1 MQQETPSTPTEAHVK
16 HKRRFSP
23 FWLLPFIALL
33 ITGWLIYNNWQERGT
48 EITIDFQSTAG
59 IVAGRTPIR
68 YQGVDV
74 GLVQSIRLDDNLR
87 NIKVTASIKND
98 MEDSLREGTQF
109 WLVTPKASLA
119 GVSGL
124 DALVGGNY
132 IGMMPGEGKPQSHF
146 TALDTQPKFRL
157 NTGELMIH
165 LSAPDLGSLNN
176 GSLVYYRKIP
186 VGKVYD
192 YTIAPDN
199 NGVIIDVLIDRRFAN
214 LVKKDSRFWNV
225 SGFKADFSLSG
236 ASVQMESLAA
246 LVNGAIA
253 FDSPQNSQDAA
264 PDQPFQLYSDLAHS
278 QRGVAITL
286 DLPGGSHLS
295 EGRTPLIYQGLQVG
309 TLTKMT
315 LQPDQ
320 KVTGELT
327 IDPSVVNLMRSGTRI
342 EMNSPRISLSNA
354 NVSELLTGNTLELI
368 PGDGE
373 PQQHFTVLP
382 SSKSLLQQPN
392 ALELQLTAPQS
403 YGIDVGQ
410 PISLRGI
417 KIGQVLTRELSADG
431 VTFTAAIEAKYRHLV
446 HKDSKFVANSRLDVN
461 VGIDGVNVQG
471 ASAQEWI
478 DGGILLLSGSKGEV
492 SGSKGEALKQYPLY
506 SSVAKATD
514 GILGSSPATTLTL
527 TASSLPDIQAGS
539 VVLYRKFQVG
549 EITHVRPKA
558 NAFEVDVY
566 IQPEYRN
573 LLTEKSI
580 FWSEG
585 GAKVQLSGSG
595 LTVQASPLN
604 RALKGAIS
612 FDNLEGVTLDKGAK
626 RTLYSSE
633 TAARAVGSQIIL
645 RTFDASKLSAGMPI
659 RYLGIDIGQVESL
672 KLAPERNEVLAKA
685 VLYPEY
691 VQNFTRAGTRFS
703 IVSPE
708 ISAAGVNNLE
718 TLFQPYINV
727 EPGKGGPL
735 RNFELQTATITDSR
749 YLDGLSI
756 ILDTAEAGSLQVG
769 TPVLFRGLE
778 VGTVTGFNL
787 GAMSD
792 RVQVSLRISQKFQH
806 LVRQNTVFWLA
817 SGYNFEFG
825 LIGGVVKS
833 GTFQQFIRGGIAF
846 ATPPTIPLAPRAN
859 VNQHFLLAPEEP
871 KDWRK
876 WGTAIPRS

>member
-1 MQQETPSTPTEAHVK
+1 MQQETPSTPTEAQIK
-16 HKRRFSP
+16 HKRRISP

-33 ITGWLIYNNWQERGT
+33 IAGWLVYNNWQERGT
-48 EITIDFQSTAG
+48 EVTIDFQSAAG

-68 YQGVDV
+68 YQGVEV
-74 GLVQSIRLDDNLR
+74 GMVQSISLDDDLR

-157 NTGELMIH
+157 NTGELMVH
-165 LSAPDLGSLNN
+165 LHSPDLGSLNS

-192 YTIAPDN
+192 YNIAPDN
-199 NGVIIDVLIDRRFAN
+199 NGVVIDVLIDRRFAK
-214 LVKKDSRFWNV
+214 LVKNDTRFWNV
-225 SGFKADFSLSG
+225 SGFKGDFSLSG

-253 FDSPQNSQDAA
+253 FDSPPNSQNAK
-264 PDQPFQLYSDLAHS
+264 PDQPFQLYPDLAHS

-286 DLPGGSHLS
+286 DLPSGSSLS

-315 LQPDQ
+315 LQPDS

-327 IDPSVVNLMRSGTRI
+327 IDPSVVDLMRTGTRI
-342 EMNSPRISLSNA
+342 EMNSPRISLNDA
-354 NVSELLTGNTLELI
+354 KLSELLTGNTLELI
-368 PGDGE
+368 PGEGE
-373 PQQHFTVLP
+373 PQQRFTVLP
-382 SSKSLLQQPN
+382 SNKSLLQQPN
-392 ALELQLTAPQS
+392 VLELQLTAPES

-410 PISLRGI
+410 PISLHGI
-417 KIGQVLTRELSADG
+417 KIGQILTRDLSANG
-431 VTFTAAIEAKYRHLV
+431 VSFTAAIEAKYRNLV
-446 HKDSKFVANSRLDVN
+446 HKDSKFVVNSRLN
-461 VGIDGVNVQG
+461 VKLGIDGIDIQG

-478 DGGILLLSGSKGEV
+478 DGGILILPGGKGEPLN
-492 SGSKGEALKQYPLY
+492 KYPLY
-506 SSVAKATD
+506 SSVDKALD
-514 GILGSSPATTLTL
+514 GILGNSPATTLTL
-527 TASSLPDIQAGS
+527 TATSLPDVQSGS

-549 EITHVRPKA
+549 EITQIRPKA
-558 NAFEVDVY
+558 NEFEVDVY
-566 IQPEYRN
+566 IEPEYRK
-573 LLTEKSI
+573 LLTDKSI
-580 FWSEG
+580 FWAEG
-585 GAKVQLSGSG
+585 GAKVQFNGSG

-626 RTLYSSE
+626 RTLYVNE

-645 RTFDASKLSAGMPI
+645 RTFDASKLAAGMPI
-659 RYLGIDIGQVESL
+659 RYLGINIGQVESL

-691 VQNFTRAGTRFS
+691 VQSFTRAGTRFS

-708 ISAAGVNNLE
+708 ISAAGVNNLD

-727 EPGKGGPL
+727 EPGKGNTL
-735 RNFELQTATITDSR
+735 RTFELQTATITDSR

-756 ILDTAEAGSLQVG
+756 ILDTAEAGSLQIG

-792 RVQVSLRISQKFQH
+792 RVQVSLRISQKFQQ

-817 SGYNFEFG
+817 SGYNLEFG
-825 LIGGVVKS
+825 LTGGVVKS

-846 ATPPTIPLAPRAN
+846 ATPPTTPLAPKAN
-859 VNQHFLLAPEEP
+859 ANQHFLLNPQEP
-871 KDWRK
+871 KDWRN
-876 WGTAIPRS
+876 WGTAIPRF